1 MTDITKKV
9 LLLLALLT
17 SLSSLALT
25 SKSAVEAT
33 MTYQG
38 EMMVS
43 YNEFQQMMT
52 DYAASE
58 DQILGYLL
66 EKHVSHIFGSL
77 AHNST
82 GIKGVPKTDHEYLDL
97 DVERTPEGYLY
108 ITYQYQGTVLL
119 SDSVGDTVSFFL
131 PVDPIN
137 VYYYGISNNSNPC
150 TDAHYQS
157 EGDFWYF
164 WNPTQYGCKLQKGVH
179 YVEVT
184 AQLVKKD
191 SSVVRY
197 PEYDR
202 LVQKSSDGFKNVIPV
217 SLFFGLDKPDHD
229 TNLEGG
235 VSDANKSNVRAV
247 IEWLLQAGYEEMIP
261 QTRSPIVD
269 ALLEANGSL
278 YRWFK
283 KETPEGQMLIKIFF
297 GRTGID
303 ELADGATLFHSLY
316 LDALAEDSVVMYAGH
331 SGLGG
336 HLNVDSLFDLYN
348 RFEMRQDYQIL
359 FFNSCSSY
367 PYYNQMYFNKKAKG
381 SKDLDIIT
389 NGLATYFTAI
399 DDSLKVVLA
408 ALDAWSAQ
416 GYKMSYQEIADMADS
431 NNLFAVVGDEDN

>member
-1 MTDITKKV
+1 
-9 LLLLALLT
+9 
-17 SLSSLALT
+17 
-25 SKSAVEAT
+25 

-38 EMMVS
+38 EMLV
-43 YNEFQQMMT
+43 NANDFQQMMT

-58 DQILGYLL
+58 DQIMGYLL

-97 DVERTPEGYLY
+97 DVEKTPEGYLY

-119 SDSVGDTVSFFL
+119 SDSVGETVSFFL

-137 VYYYGISNNSNPC
+137 VYYYGISNDSNPC

-164 WNPTQYGCKLQKGVH
+164 WNPTQYGCNLQKGVH

-184 AQLVKKD
+184 AQLDKKD

-202 LVQKSSDGFKNVIPV
+202 LVQKSSDGFKSVIPV

-229 TNLEGG
+229 TNLDGG
-235 VSDANKSNVRAV
+235 VFDHNKPNVKAV
-247 IEWLLQAGYEEMIP
+247 IQWLLQAGYEEMVP
-261 QTRSPIVD
+261 VTQNPIVD

-278 YRWFK
+278 YRWFQ

-297 GRTGID
+297 GRTGIN

-348 RFEMRQDYQIL
+348 RFEMRQDYQLL

-367 PYYNQMYFNKKAKG
+367 PYYNQMYFNKKANG

-408 ALDAWSAQ
+408 ALDAWSAK
-416 GYKMSYQEIADMADS
+416 GYKMSYQDIADMADS
-431 NNLFAVVGDEDN
+431 NNLFAVVGDEDNE